1 MRYLLIS
8 GLLWL
13 MVSAAQAAVVD
24 DLLAEYR
31 QQAAGGEFSAERGRA
46 LWDKPFPDPKQPG
59 KTRSC
64 SLCHGNELR
73 QGGKHVRTG
82 KAIKPMAPSV
92 NSARLSDARKV
103 RKWLKRNCK
112 WTLGRECTPQEKGDL
127 LTFLRS
133 Q

>member
-8 GLLWL
+8 GVLWL
-13 MVSAAQAAVVD
+13 VAGAVQAAAVD

-31 QQAAGGEFSAERGRA
+31 QAGAAEFSAERGRT
-46 LWDKPFPDPKQPG
+46 LWDKRFPDPKQAG

-64 SLCHGNELR
+64 SLCHGDDLR

-92 NSARLSDARKV
+92 NSARLSDVKKV

-112 WTLGRECTPQEKGDL
+112 WTLGRECSPQEKGDL